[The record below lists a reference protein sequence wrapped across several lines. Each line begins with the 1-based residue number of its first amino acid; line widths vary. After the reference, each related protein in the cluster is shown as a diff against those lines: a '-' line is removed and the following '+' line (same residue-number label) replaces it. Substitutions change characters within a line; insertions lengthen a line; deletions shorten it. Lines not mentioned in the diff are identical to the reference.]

1 MAPNANHTAT
11 DDFELLARAHKGD
24 ALAARLLVMRL
35 SPPAHKLAWRMLGDA
50 ALAEDVVQE
59 ALEKLFRIRQYQ
71 GDARLSTYFHT
82 MVSRMCLDRSR
93 ALDPV
98 RFESELIDDSQLAS
112 DDPAPDQAMQQTQQS
127 RQMQLAIAALPP
139 RQRLAISLWAYQ
151 DSSVA
156 EIAEVAQALETDAE
170 SIRRRLIELAE
181 ANPMLGHRGCRLGIT
196 YPEIYEMQAQAI
208 FEGALAAA
216 GVPPHPEIMI
226 PLIGTR
232 RELEITRA
240 QVESVAAEVFAQAG
254 RTIEYSVGTMI
265 ELPRAAITADKIA
278 EQADFF
284 SFGTNDLT
292 QTVLGLSR
300 DDAGKFLPAY
310 VQQGIL
316 PKDPFVSIDVE
327 GVGEMVRIA
336 TAKGRATKP
345 GLKLGICGEH
355 GGDPA
360 SIAFCAEVGLDYVSC
375 SPYRVPVARLA
386 AAQAALG
393 AGGDRTA

>member
-156 EIAEVAQALETDAE
+156 EIAEV
-170 SIRRRLIELAE
+170 
-181 ANPMLGHRGCRLGIT
+181 
-196 YPEIYEMQAQAI
+196 
-208 FEGALAAA
+208 
-216 GVPPHPEIMI
+216 
-226 PLIGTR
+226 
-232 RELEITRA
+232 
-240 QVESVAAEVFAQAG
+240 
-254 RTIEYSVGTMI
+254 
-265 ELPRAAITADKIA
+265 
-278 EQADFF
+278 
-284 SFGTNDLT
+284 
-292 QTVLGLSR
+292 LGLER
-300 DDAGKFLPAY
+300 NAADQILHRAKANLKKQLEVDHEPA
-310 VQQGIL
+310 
-316 PKDPFVSIDVE
+316 
-327 GVGEMVRIA
+327 
-336 TAKGRATKP
+336 
-345 GLKLGICGEH
+345 
-355 GGDPA
+355 
-360 SIAFCAEVGLDYVSC
+360 
-375 SPYRVPVARLA
+375 
-386 AAQAALG
+386 
-393 AGGDRTA
+393 